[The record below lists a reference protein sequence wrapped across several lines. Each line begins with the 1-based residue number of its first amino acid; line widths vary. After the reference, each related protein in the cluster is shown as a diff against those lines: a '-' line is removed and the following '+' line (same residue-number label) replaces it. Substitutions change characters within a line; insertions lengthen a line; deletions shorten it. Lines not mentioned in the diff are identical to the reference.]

1 MINLLFSKIYKT
13 TVKALKM
20 SYNIMQTQLKTVFV
34 FFIIVLTVSVS
45 STVDAQ
51 SNKEKF
57 VVVLDAGHGGKDPG
71 KHSQYGY
78 RESDIALKIVKKVG
92 AALEKNKDIKVIY
105 TRKTDVFLELRERA
119 AIANRAD
126 ADLFVSIHC
135 NAHNSQAYGTETF
148 VLGVANTKRNLEI
161 AKKENEVI
169 FLEDNHE
176 EHYAG
181 FDPDSPESFIGLSLM
196 QEEYTDQSIMLARLI
211 ENNFRDKSKRKSRG
225 VKQASLWVMHNTY
238 MPSVLIETGFVT
250 NKTEGAYLNSNKGQ
264 SNIAT
269 SIENAILK
277 YKHNLD
283 LNISIVD
290 IPTETIEEEEI
301 STEEKII
308 NNTVFKVQIAAG
320 SKKLEPKP
328 YNFKGLNPV
337 SREKEDKLYKY
348 FYGYSSDINK
358 IQLLQKEARKKGFK
372 SAYIVAYKDGKRISL
387 EKALNEG
394 TK

>member
-34 FFIIVLTVSVS
+34 FFIIVLTVSVF

-51 SNKEKF
+51 SNKGKF

-196 QEEYTDQSIMLARLI
+196 QEEYTDQSIMLARLV

-250 NKTEGAYLNSNKGQ
+250 NKSEGAYLNSSKGQ

-277 YKHNLD
+277 YKNNLD
-283 LNISIVD
+283 LNISVVD
-290 IPTETIEEEEI
+290 MPLETIEEEDI

-308 NNTVFKVQIAAG
+308 NNTVFKVQIAAS

-358 IQLLQKEARKKGFK
+358 IQLLQKEARKKGFN

-394 TK
+394 AK